1 MESKKVDSP
10 TEKSQVDE
18 APSGAASKMGSNSP
32 AGAAQA
38 AQKEAGGDE
47 RPRIVDRRRVHAEGE
62 TPTAEGAA
70 EAGEGEEGAPRK
82 PTYVEMLQKKVAVA
96 EEKLKEH
103 IERLEKES
111 ADFRARQER
120 ELERR
125 TQEARKNAVSGFL
138 AIADDMGRATAAAM
152 ETMKDPAKGQE
163 ALEALVQGVQMIQ
176 GRFFQ
181 ELASLGVKPFVSR
194 GEKFD
199 PQRHEAIRMIEV
211 TDPGQDGAV
220 IEELCQG
227 YMLGEEVL
235 RPSQV
240 IVGQLKN
247 Q

>member
-10 TEKSQVDE
+10 TENSQSDG
-18 APSGAASKMGSNSP
+18 APRGAASQAGPNGP
-32 AGAAQA
+32 AGNT
-38 AQKEAGGDE
+38 QKEAVGDE

-62 TPTAEGAA
+62 APPGEAVA

-111 ADFRARQER
+111 ANFRARQER

-125 TQEARKNAVSGFL
+125 TQEARKNAVTGFL
-138 AIADDMGRATAAAM
+138 AIADDMARATAAAM
-152 ETMKDPAKGQE
+152 ESMKDPAKGQE

-211 TDPGQDGAV
+211 SDPGQDDV
-220 IEELCQG
+220 IVEELCQG

-240 IVGQLKN
+240 VVGKHKN